1 MLINKKYSLIL
12 LCMLVSSVL
21 FAQSAT
27 ADLTKRYL
35 ERANTQYENAEYD
48 AAYKTINAVL
58 RLNETTGIPANV
70 TLMATQIYSKVLD
83 NILSTGNYDEFTTI
97 TSNIE
102 SYPSIVDGTLR
113 KKINEVY
120 AKQEAEIEAKRLAAE
135 KAERQELTQIYQNQ
149 LEELGKSQEN
159 IMTALDS
166 NLKDL
171 GTKLVESSEKSAK
184 SNHMVLIAVFIVCI
198 ILVIVFIIVI
208 IGIRIAAKASARQ
221 SAQFEATLKLVAG
234 MQQTNNQLLLG
245 NVTDLNGIGGLR
257 SAGSSRWG
265 VDALPAPEM
274 TQEEKDELKQ
284 LAIRCEELGS
294 KIDNISKRKNNSKNI
309 SELVYKL
316 SIQLGCNQ
324 NTSMLYFCAAMV
336 YDIGFMDIPEE
347 ILESSNLTEGQRDQL
362 RDHVNKSEEYFDFV
376 PEKYY
381 QIFVDAAKF
390 HHENEDGSGYPLG
403 KAGDEIPQ
411 IAKIIHVV
419 ESYNSLI
426 SRRNY
431 RAITDKESAIKEL
444 LSKPNMYDEIVVK
457 ALDAIV

>member
-149 LEELGKSQEN
+149 LEELSKSQEN

-309 SELVYKL
+309 YCLHFSTCCYNLRSFNMRIKCYTGNKIRHKKIECKQRYH
-316 SIQLGCNQ
+316 
-324 NTSMLYFCAAMV
+324 YF
-336 YDIGFMDIPEE
+336 F
-347 ILESSNLTEGQRDQL
+347 
-362 RDHVNKSEEYFDFV
+362 
-376 PEKYY
+376 
-381 QIFVDAAKF
+381 
-390 HHENEDGSGYPLG
+390 
-403 KAGDEIPQ
+403 
-411 IAKIIHVV
+411 
-419 ESYNSLI
+419 
-426 SRRNY
+426 
-431 RAITDKESAIKEL
+431 
-444 LSKPNMYDEIVVK
+444 
-457 ALDAIV
+457 